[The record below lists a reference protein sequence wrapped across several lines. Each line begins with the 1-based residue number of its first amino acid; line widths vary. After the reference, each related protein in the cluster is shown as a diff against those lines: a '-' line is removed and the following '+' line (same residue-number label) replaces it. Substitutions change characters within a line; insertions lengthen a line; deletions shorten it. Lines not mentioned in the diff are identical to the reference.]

1 MEVFFLVFWG
11 VLVSRSLVCSVP
23 GGDCCFFS
31 LPSFLLFLFLL
42 FGSVEPQG
50 VCWDICGLVS
60 LATPQYKHVY
70 TNHTVRASR
79 PVPTLTIRYVIR
91 LISGSSVRAG
101 VLYLQQVMS
110 LADLSLLL
118 SVSICA
124 SSLSL
129 WVIWVIWGLFVLFA
143 PICISGRDP
152 SVFFEMIC
160 IEKCLCIVSLICG
173 AYWASAH
180 CSALIS
186 VSGVLR
192 FNYLHSGISTL
203 WCEDQQD
210 SSPIPSFSFR
220 HHRHHHL
227 PHSYNI
233 TLRHN
238 RAKWWLMSRFSVI
251 NWSTIYSLLHG
262 PYALFSNCAWGC
274 HSYWS
279 TTLWLLLP
287 YRLS

>member
-1 MEVFFLVFWG
+1 
-11 VLVSRSLVCSVP
+11 
-23 GGDCCFFS
+23 
-31 LPSFLLFLFLL
+31 
-42 FGSVEPQG
+42 
-50 VCWDICGLVS
+50 
-60 LATPQYKHVY
+60 
-70 TNHTVRASR
+70 
-79 PVPTLTIRYVIR
+79 
-91 LISGSSVRAG
+91 
-101 VLYLQQVMS
+101 MS

-192 FNYLHSGISTL
+192 FNYLHSGTSTL

-251 NWSTIYSLLHG
+251 NSLSTIYSLLHG
-262 PYALFSNCAWGC
+262 PYTLFSNCAWGC